1 MLLTRV
7 DCKARQS
14 CLKMSANYFPKF
26 EFFLPPRVGD
36 VSRKAKEILLF
47 AFLAWFSALRG
58 KRPYSEPESAHLLFL
73 SSPDESV

>member
-1 MLLTRV
+1 MMLLTRV

-36 VSRKAKEILLF
+36 VSKKAKEILLF
-47 AFLAWFSALRG
+47 AFLAWVFCLAW
-58 KRPYSEPESAHLLFL
+58 ETA
-73 SSPDESV
+73 